1 METVTLPSQE
11 SRERTADELIV
22 RGNNSR
28 PWKFYKKAQAS
39 FWKAEEI
46 NLTEDIVHWQRL
58 KEDEKYFI
66 RNVLAFFACSDGIV
80 NENLVT
86 NVRQAKCFVNDP
98 HVKCFYDFQVM
109 MENVHSETYAMLID
123 TYITDSKERDFLF
136 NAIKT
141 VPCVKQKADWSIKW
155 IDNPRNIGELLVAFA
170 AVEGIFFSGSFCSIF
185 WLKKR
190 GLMPGLAQSN
200 HLISRDEGLHC
211 DFACEML
218 TQYLPEHGIAPPS
231 ADVITSIVKE
241 AVDIELVFITESLPV
256 DLIGM
261 NKELMSE
268 YIKFCADRLLAALGA
283 PKLYKSKNP
292 FDWMELISMPGK
304 GNFFERAETEYS
316 QMGVKARKTSKKSKS
331 PKNDFHFTTNEHV

>member
-11 SRERTADELIV
+11 SRERSADELIV

-28 PWKFYKKAQAS
+28 MWKFYKQAEAC

-46 NLTEDIVHWQRL
+46 NLSDDLAHWARL
-58 KEDEKYFI
+58 KEDERFFI
-66 RNVLAFFACSDGIV
+66 KNVLAFFACSDGIV

-86 NVRQAKCFVNDP
+86 NVRQAKCFANDP

-109 MENVHSETYAMLID
+109 MENIHSETYALLID
-123 TYITDSKERDFLF
+123 TYISDAKERDFLF

-141 VPCVKQKADWSIKW
+141 VPCVKQKAVWSTQW

-170 AVEGIFFSGSFCSIF
+170 AVEGIFFSGSFCAIF

-200 HLISRDEGLHC
+200 SLISRDEGLHC
-211 DFACEML
+211 DTACYMI
-218 TQYLPEHGIAPPS
+218 TDYLPEHGIATPS
-231 ADVITSIVKE
+231 ADVITQIIKE

-261 NKELMSE
+261 NKEMMSE
-268 YIKFCADRLLAALGA
+268 YIKFCADRLLVALGA

-292 FDWMELISMPGK
+292 FDWMELISMTGK

-316 QMGVKARKTSKKSKS
+316 QMGVKARKHSKKSKS
-331 PKNDFHFTTNEHV
+331 AKNDFFFTTTEQV